1 MLHLHHTAIMTRLPA
16 IGDLVLTDTMD
27 SSKTSLP
34 EPSTNKAESE
44 GSRLLPSLK
53 DTVGSAY
60 SAQRPLQPQPDPSHP
75 VPELFIPGVS
85 VLYLD
90 DLPIRTYTVG
100 GFRYNMAQ
108 PKNETKSEFSRKTVD
123 GRQITYALEVVQQP
137 EKARACGSGVKCE
150 FCLHIQWTT
159 FLTLPFSDAGPPT
172 CRPTTSCPIES
183 VQWQRGHHFRLRC
196 DVHALCELGSCSTDS
211 CWQDAYSSSYSS
223 LVGCGRCQCCLPG
236 KA

>member
-1 MLHLHHTAIMTRLPA
+1 
-16 IGDLVLTDTMD
+16 MD

-137 EKARACGSGVKCE
+137 EKARACGSGVKST
-150 FCLHIQWTT
+150 QDRR
-159 FLTLPFSDAGPPT
+159 PVDPP
-172 CRPTTSCPIES
+172 P
-183 VQWQRGHHFRLRC
+183 VVRLRVFSGNV
-196 DVHALCELGSCSTDS
+196 DITSVY
-211 CWQDAYSSSYSS
+211 DATFMLYAS
-223 LVGCGRCQCCLPG
+223 LEV
-236 KA
+236 A

>member
-1 MLHLHHTAIMTRLPA
+1 MGASGWRSQTLHQ
-16 IGDLVLTDTMD
+16 

-108 PKNETKSEFSRKTVD
+108 PKKMR
-123 GRQITYALEVVQQP
+123 P
-137 EKARACGSGVKCE
+137 RA
-150 FCLHIQWTT
+150 
-159 FLTLPFSDAGPPT
+159 
-172 CRPTTSCPIES
+172 
-183 VQWQRGHHFRLRC
+183 
-196 DVHALCELGSCSTDS
+196 
-211 CWQDAYSSSYSS
+211 SS
-223 LVGCGRCQCCLPG
+223 LARP
-236 KA
+236 